1 MIKKNF
7 SSITI
12 NGKTI
17 QCSGRNIVIANGK
30 VVVDGNTIEENMK
43 DNITIEIH
51 GDVEYIQCQGAVT
64 IHGNADNIDCDGN
77 CTVNGDVYGFIDAGG
92 NIHCGDVK
100 GDADAGGN
108 ITCSLICGD
117 ADAGGNIHIT
127 QS

>member
-17 QCSGRNIVIANGK
+17 QCSGSNIVIANGK
-30 VVVDGNTIEENMK
+30 VVVDGNPVEENIA

-51 GDVEYIQCQGAVT
+51 GNVEYIQCQGNVT
-64 IHGNADNIDCDGN
+64 VHGNAVDIDCNGN
-77 CTVNGDVYGFIDAGG
+77 CTVNGNVSGSIDAGG
-92 NIHCGDVK
+92 NIHCGNVE